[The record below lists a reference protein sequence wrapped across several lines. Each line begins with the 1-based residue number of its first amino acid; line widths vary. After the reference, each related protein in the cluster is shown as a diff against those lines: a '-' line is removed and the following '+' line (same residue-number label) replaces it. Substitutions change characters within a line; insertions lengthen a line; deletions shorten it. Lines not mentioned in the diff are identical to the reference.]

1 MFKLFISKDSLTDL
15 YVNHAASPT
24 DWLKVIQKQRKLF
37 LMNDESDI
45 DADLSDANS
54 MLSMF
59 LIATGKSFDIF
70 EPSSL
75 SISDIHDNPARVLE
89 NPCGCY
95 LLDIDKAEAESIQNN
110 YGVICQSTSNYQ
122 DCPLVLEEFP
132 ISPSNGEKGYGWDR
146 FKSFCSKIPSNSI
159 IINDR
164 NLFSNQSEHELHGLE
179 NVGEI
184 LKATLPDALNTAYHV
199 GIIFGS
205 EKGKPNIGAPHN
217 FVEIAKKL
225 NSIKQEL
232 NRPYPIYFSLLML
245 NDQDGTNWEKTHNR
259 RIISNY
265 YLGIADLKIA
275 AFWKGK
281 SLCSQ
286 TINFVPLYCKG
297 LNNGADA
304 PEKDHFQTIEGY
316 QFIVYNWYSDPKNRF
331 ASGLNTDTASIEN
344 INHRLLK

>member
-75 SISDIHDNPARVLE
+75 SISDIHDDPARVLE

-110 YGVICQSTSNYQ
+110 YGVICQSTSDYQ
-122 DCPLVLEEFP
+122 DCPLVIEEFP
-132 ISPSNGEKGYGWDR
+132 ISPEDGDSGYGWSR
-146 FKSFCSKIPSNSI
+146 FGNVCSEIPSNAL

-164 NLFSNQSEHELHGLE
+164 NLFANTIKGKLYGLE
-179 NVGEI
+179 NIEEV
-184 LKATLPDALNTAYHV
+184 LNVMLPNSFDSNTEYHV
-199 GIIFGS
+199 GIIVEEGNWKSPYTYEQIIDELGRIKSRLNKPYKIIISFLAVSNGDS
-205 EKGKPNIGAPHN
+205 EIW
-217 FVEIAKKL
+217 
-225 NSIKQEL
+225 S
-232 NRPYPIYFSLLML
+232 
-245 NDQDGTNWEKTHNR
+245 KTHNR

-265 YLGIADLKIA
+265 YYITADHKIA
-275 AFWKGK
+275 AFYNGK
-281 SLCSQ
+281 STSSQ
-286 TINFVPLYCKG
+286 VISLIPLFCKG
-297 LNNGADA
+297 MVDGADA
-304 PEKDHFQTIEGY
+304 PEKNHHNAIEGY
-316 QFIVYNWYSDPKNRF
+316 RYIVEHWDARTFKF
-331 ASGLNTDTASIEN
+331 ASGLNSNASIEN

>member
-45 DADLSDANS
+45 NTDLSDANS

-75 SISDIHDNPARVLE
+75 SISDIHDDPARVLE

-110 YGVICQSTSNYQ
+110 YGVICQSTSDYQ

-132 ISPSNGEKGYGWDR
+132 ISPEDGDTGYGWNR
-146 FKSFCSKIPSNSI
+146 FSNVCPEIPSNAL

-164 NLFSNQSEHELHGLE
+164 NLFANTIKGKLYGLE
-179 NVGEI
+179 NIEEV
-184 LKATLPDALNTAYHV
+184 LNVMLPNSFDSNTEYHV
-199 GIIFGS
+199 GIIVEEGNWKSPYIYEQIIDELGRIKSRLNKPYKIIISFLAVSNGDS
-205 EKGKPNIGAPHN
+205 EIW
-217 FVEIAKKL
+217 
-225 NSIKQEL
+225 S
-232 NRPYPIYFSLLML
+232 
-245 NDQDGTNWEKTHNR
+245 KTHNR

-265 YLGIADLKIA
+265 YYITADHKIA
-275 AFWKGK
+275 AFYNGK
-281 SLCSQ
+281 STSSQ
-286 TINFVPLYCKG
+286 VISLIPLFCKG
-297 LNNGADA
+297 MVDGADA
-304 PEKDHFQTIEGY
+304 PEKNHHNAIEGY
-316 QFIVYNWYSDPKNRF
+316 RYIVEHWDARTFKF
-331 ASGLNTDTASIEN
+331 ASGLNSNASIEN